1 MKKKGIVNSNLIVFA
16 RHEVATNHNEKA
28 REAKK
33 RGKNQTMEAITL
45 NTDLTRRLRASCY
58 HSCNDKQAKTC

>member
-33 RGKNQTMEAITL
+33 QGKNQTMEAI
-45 NTDLTRRLRASCY
+45 RASCY
-58 HSCNDKQAKTC
+58 HSCDDKQAKTC